1 MGQTLTWSGNLV
13 LHNAATFV
21 NEGTLVLTNDSSMS
35 SSDAD
40 STFHNTSTG
49 TLIKSGGSGDQSLFY
64 GSRFAVGHVINDGTI
79 QVDVGTVG
87 LGYQPSVFEN
97 NGSII
102 ARAAVGQPKTT
113 VWLLNDVTS
122 SGSIDADRV
131 RFHAGSNTS
140 IAAITGSYQASSTDV
155 NLGTVRISGTILEL
169 GPLSIGTFGG
179 GPLDLTGATFAP
191 GAATLPSLTLGGTL
205 ITDRDL
211 SVAGSFTWNGG
222 TLQGVNGQGSLT
234 VLSDTTLNGTYYVR
248 DFHLIN
254 AGDAV
259 WTGGTVQFYGD
270 SVLVHQCRRG
280 DVRNPGRRHLRQ
292 LRQPL
297 HPLQ

>member
-1 MGQTLTWSGNLV
+1 M
-13 LHNAATFV
+13 

-113 VWLLNDVTS
+113 VWLLNAVTS

-131 RFHAGSNTS
+131 RFHASSNTS
-140 IAAITGSYQASSTDV
+140 IAAITGSYRASSTDV

-191 GAATLPSLTLGGTL
+191 GATTLPSLIGGGTI
-205 ITDRDL
+205 ITGESLEVTGLLSYAGTLRAVGGRGAWSP
-211 SVAGSFTWNGG
+211 SVAARLAAWPSRGAS
-222 TLQGVNGQGSLT
+222 TLPTRWARRSPGAAT
-234 VLSDTTLNGTYYVR
+234 LSSTMR
-248 DFHLIN
+248 PP
-254 AGDAV
+254 
-259 WTGGTVQFYGD
+259 
-270 SVLVHQCRRG
+270 S
-280 DVRNPGRRHLRQ
+280 
-292 LRQPL
+292 
-297 HPLQ
+297 